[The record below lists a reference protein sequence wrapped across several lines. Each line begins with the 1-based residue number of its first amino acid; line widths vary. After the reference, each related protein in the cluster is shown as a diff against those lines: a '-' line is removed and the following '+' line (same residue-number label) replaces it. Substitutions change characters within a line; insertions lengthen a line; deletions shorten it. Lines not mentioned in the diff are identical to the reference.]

1 VTARA
6 RAFWVREPGR
16 GEIRTTPLPPAA
28 PGEVLV
34 RTLYSAVSRGTESV
48 VFTGRVPSGLRDVM
62 RAPFQEGD
70 FPGPVKYGYLNVGVV
85 ETGPQDLAG
94 RTVFCLYPHQTRY
107 LAPASAVVP
116 VPEVG
121 PAGRAVLAGVMETAV
136 NALWDAPPL
145 VGDRVAVV
153 GGGLVGCCVAA
164 VVGRI
169 PGVRVQLLD
178 TDPSRA
184 PVAAALG
191 VEFALPSNA
200 TGNCDLVVHASATSA
215 GLATSLEL
223 AAPDATVVE
232 LSWYGDRP
240 VEVPLGEVFHP
251 RRLVLRSS
259 QVGSVAPARRDR
271 RSRSERLALALEL
284 LADPSLDT
292 LITGES
298 DFADLPEVLP
308 RLVSGEL
315 PAICHRIRYPLC
327 GDQGKSRDH
336 GSEP

>member
-1 VTARA
+1 VTGRV

-16 GEIRTTPLPPAA
+16 GEIRPAA
-28 PGEVLV
+28 LRPVGPGEVLV
-34 RTLYSAVSRGTESV
+34 RTLHSAVSRGTESV
-48 VFTGRVPSGLRDVM
+48 VFTGRVPSRLRDVM

-85 ETGPQDLAG
+85 ERGPDELAG

-107 LAPASAVVP
+107 VVPASAVVQ
-116 VPEVG
+116 VPDSV
-121 PAGRAVLAGVMETAV
+121 PPRRAVLAGVMETAV

-153 GGGLVGCCVAA
+153 GAGLVGCCVAA
-164 VVGRI
+164 VLRRI
-169 PGVRVQLLD
+169 PGARVQLLD
-178 TDPSRA
+178 IDPSRA
-184 PVAAALG
+184 SVAAALG
-191 VEFALPSNA
+191 VDFALPSA
-200 TGNCDLVVHASATSA
+200 GTGGCDLVVHASATSA

-223 AAPDATVVE
+223 AAPDATVLE

-271 RSRSERLALALEL
+271 RTPAERLSLALDL
-284 LADPSLDT
+284 LADPALDS

-298 DFADLPEVLP
+298 DFSELPDVLP
-308 RLVSGEL
+308 RLVSGDL
-315 PAICHRIRYPLC
+315 PAICHRIRYPSPEDEP
-327 GDQGKSRDH
+327 GD
-336 GSEP
+336 EPEEV

>member
-1 VTARA
+1 MTGAG
-6 RAFWVREPGR
+6 RAFWVREPGY
-16 GEIRTTPLPPAA
+16 GEIRTAPVPAAA
-28 PGEVLV
+28 PGEVVV

-48 VFTGRVPSGLRDVM
+48 VFTGRVPGRLHEVM

-85 ETGPQDLAG
+85 EHGPQELAG

-107 LAPASAVVP
+107 VVPAAAVVP
-116 VPEVG
+116 VPGDV

-145 VGDRVAVV
+145 LGDRVAVV
-153 GGGLVGCCVAA
+153 GAGLVGCCVAA
-164 VVGRI
+164 VLRRI

-184 PVAAALG
+184 SIAVALG
-191 VEFALPSNA
+191 VGFAAPSDA
-200 TGNCDLVVHASATSA
+200 AGHCDLVVHASATSA

-223 AAPDATVVE
+223 AAPEATVLE
-232 LSWYGDRP
+232 LSWYGDRA

-259 QVGSVAPARRDR
+259 QVGSVATARRER
-271 RSRSERLALALEL
+271 RTPAERLALALEL
-284 LADPSLDT
+284 LADPALDA

-298 DFADLPEVLP
+298 EFSDLPEVLP
-308 RLVSGEL
+308 RLVSGEIRG
-315 PAICHRIRYPLC
+315 ICHRIRY
-327 GDQGKSRDH
+327 GG
-336 GSEP
+336 EV

>member
-1 VTARA
+1 MSGPA

-16 GEIRTTPLPPAA
+16 GEIRTAAVPPVA

-34 RTLYSAVSRGTESV
+34 RTLFSAVSRGTESV
-48 VFTGRVPSGLRDVM
+48 VFTGRVPSRLRDVM

-85 ETGPQDLAG
+85 ERGPDELAG

-107 LAPASAVVP
+107 VVPAAAVVP
-116 VPEVG
+116 VPDAV

-136 NALWDAPPL
+136 NSLWDAPPL
-145 VGDRVAVV
+145 VGDRIAVV
-153 GGGLVGCCVAA
+153 GAGLVGCCVAA
-164 VVGRI
+164 VLGRI
-169 PGVRVQLLD
+169 PGARVQLLD
-178 TDPSRA
+178 VDPSRA
-184 PVAAALG
+184 AVAAALA
-191 VEFALPSNA
+191 VDFALPPAAS
-200 TGNCDLVVHASATSA
+200 GDCDLVVHASATSA

-223 AAPDATVVE
+223 AAPDATVLE

-271 RSRSERLALALEL
+271 RTRTERLALALGL
-284 LADPSLDT
+284 LADPALDI

-298 DFADLPEVLP
+298 GFDELPGVLP
-308 RLVSGEL
+308 RLVTGDL
-315 PAICHRIRYPLC
+315 PAICHRIRYPQA
-327 GDQGKSRDH
+327 DD
-336 GSEP
+336 EPEDEAQEV